1 MNRAMKQRSSFTSRA
16 FGALV
21 LVALVACSSKNSTPV
36 GGDGGA
42 VASGGCESA
51 IDKAS
56 YCSSCTVAANATPTA
71 CTTARN
77 VEACC
82 TFVAAP
88 SQELQR
94 GTGLERYSSND
105 PTIDLGCLDNP
116 GTLGTPQMVKLT
128 GFVRLFSTGD
138 DSSGVKVEVF
148 KEGKDG
154 ALGDAVGTP
163 YTTSMTDAIEMPK
176 PTWLSKCPDGGC
188 SFRAYAIDGVPT
200 ETPLVI
206 RTSDAAGG
214 TQWAPLYDYNVY
226 FKNGD
231 VQNGAVAYE
240 ASAVAATDINTVASA
255 AGGFTIRPDKGLL
268 AGEVHDCGD
277 VRLAFAT
284 VDTDVSHEGDM
295 FYFGENEADPL
306 PDSNR
311 HSLGTSKLG
320 LFGAL
325 NLPTGTPVHI
335 SAVGIYQGKTVL
347 LGTHTV
353 QTYAGSVT
361 ALSLRGRR
369 PWQ

>member
-1 MNRAMKQRSSFTSRA
+1 MKQRFRLSFGA
-16 FGALV
+16 LGALV
-21 LVALVACSSKNSTPV
+21 LLAAACSSKNSTPA
-36 GGDGGA
+36 GSSGA
-42 VASGGCESA
+42 ASGGPGGGCEGA
-51 IDKAS
+51 PDKS
-56 YCSSCTVAANATPTA
+56 TYCSTCSIASNATPTA
-71 CTTARN
+71 CTAARN

-88 SQELQR
+88 TQDLVR
-94 GTGLERYSSND
+94 GTGLERYSSTD
-105 PTIDLGCLDNP
+105 PTVNLGCLDNP
-116 GTLGTPQMVKLT
+116 GTLGTPQTVKLT
-128 GFVRLFSTGD
+128 GYVRLFSSGN
-138 DSSGVKVEVF
+138 DSAGVKIEVF

-163 YTTSMTDAIEMPK
+163 VATTANDPVEMPK
-176 PTWLSKCPDGGC
+176 PTWLKKCPDSGC
-188 SFRAYAIDGVPT
+188 SFRAYNYDGVPT

-214 TQWAPLYDYNVY
+214 TQWAALYDYNVY
-226 FKNGD
+226 FKNAD
-231 VQNGAVAYE
+231 VQNGAVTYE
-240 ASAVAATDINTVASA
+240 VSAVAATDLNTVASA
-255 AGGFTIRPDKGLL
+255 AGGFTIREDKGLL
-268 AGEVHDCGD
+268 AGEVHDCAD
-277 VRLAFAT
+277 VRLGFAT

-325 NLPTGTPVHI
+325 NLPTGVPVHI
-335 SAVGIYQGKTVL
+335 SAIGRSNGATVL

-353 QTYAGSVT
+353 QTYANAVT

-369 PWQ
+369 PWQQ